1 MARRESAGRLRLT
14 TDETLLRYA
23 LQLIRG
29 GRFRAGSVGL
39 QMLWDRQ
46 RTTGT
51 VAENLG
57 LLQERVLEILQS
69 LGDAPGARE
78 RVNDQGANHDGTTRV
93 DR

>member
-1 MARRESAGRLRLT
+1 MARREPTGRLRLT

-23 LQLIRG
+23 LQLIRV

-39 QMLWDRQ
+39 QLLWDRQ
-46 RTTGT
+46 RKTGS

-69 LGDAPGARE
+69 LGDAPGARGP
-78 RVNDQGANHDGTTRV
+78 RNAQGANHDGTTDVER
-93 DR
+93 